1 MILPDSFI
9 KEQTMI
15 LSDTSIRKLIKDKKL
30 LIKGLSPNAI
40 QPSSIDLSL
49 GESALLL
56 KYWTT
61 QGILDFNT
69 KMSYEKIFGQE
80 FVIPPHSF
88 ILATTKEY
96 VQLPKDISGF
106 VEGRS
111 SVGRMGLFIQNASVV
126 GPGFKGKL
134 TLELYNANILPIRL
148 EAGRRVC
155 QLLLFQMDRES
166 KKGYTGKYQ
175 NQKSA
180 ESTKIFLEKR
190 NKK

>member
-1 MILPDSFI
+1 
-9 KEQTMI
+9 MI
-15 LSDTSIRKLIKDKKL
+15 LSDTSIKKLIKSKRL
-30 LIKGLSPNAI
+30 VIKGLSQNAI
-40 QPSSIDLSL
+40 QPSSIDLTL
-49 GESALLL
+49 DKSALLL

-61 QGILDFNT
+61 KGILDFNT
-69 KMSYEKIFGQE
+69 KMNYEKISGRE

-96 VQLPKDISGF
+96 IQLPKDISGF

-111 SVGRMGLFIQNASVV
+111 SIGRMGLFIQNASVV

-134 TLELYNANILPIRL
+134 TLELYNANVLPIRL

-155 QLLLFQMDRES
+155 QLILFQMDKKS

-180 ESTKIFLEKR
+180 EATKIFLEKT
-190 NKK
+190 K

>member
-1 MILPDSFI
+1 
-9 KEQTMI
+9 MI
-15 LSDTSIRKLIKDKKL
+15 LSDNSIKKLIKSKKL
-30 LIKGLSPNAI
+30 LIKNLGQNAI
-40 QPSSIDLSL
+40 QPSSIDLTL
-49 GESALLL
+49 GQSALLL

-61 QGILDFNT
+61 KGILDFDT
-69 KMSYEKIFGQE
+69 KMNYEKITGKE
-80 FVIPPHSF
+80 FIIPPHSF

-96 VQLPKDISGF
+96 IQLPKDISGF

-111 SVGRMGLFIQNASVV
+111 SIGRMGLFIQNASVV

-155 QLLLFQMDRES
+155 QIILFQMDKES

-175 NQKSA
+175 NQKGA
-180 ESTKIFLEKR
+180 ESTKIFLEKKSKR
-190 NKK
+190 